1 MEIKKNVYPLCIDIN
16 SNFLSFRDN
25 RNLDS
30 DEDDGTVQCI
40 ELYNS
45 YWQRCGADY
54 DCETGDYPSLESFSS
69 VASDPAQHS
78 PGSPEQL
85 SLSPRPAL
93 SPPGSA
99 TPRSA
104 YSPSSAP
111 TSGEIGNQ

>member
-45 YWQRCGADY
+45 Y
-54 DCETGDYPSLESFSS
+54 
-69 VASDPAQHS
+69 
-78 PGSPEQL
+78 
-85 SLSPRPAL
+85 
-93 SPPGSA
+93 
-99 TPRSA
+99 
-104 YSPSSAP
+104 
-111 TSGEIGNQ
+111 